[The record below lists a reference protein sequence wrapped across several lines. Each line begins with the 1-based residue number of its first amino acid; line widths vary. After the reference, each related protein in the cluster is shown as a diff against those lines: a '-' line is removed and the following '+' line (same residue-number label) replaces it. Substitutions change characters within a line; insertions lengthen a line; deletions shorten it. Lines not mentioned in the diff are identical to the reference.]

1 MPLKKTMTTKP
12 TCLIVDDEPDLSEF
26 IAMNLEKMGIKT
38 DCSETVADAKH
49 MLAHR
54 RYDFCLTDMRLPDGN
69 GLDLVKHIGFQHA
82 GLPIAII
89 TAFANSDN
97 AVAALKAGA
106 FDYLSKPI
114 ALPQLQALAKA
125 AIKFGQSHEQKNV
138 QVSLLGNSKRMNDIR
153 QQLEKISRNQ
163 SPLLITGEL
172 GTGKES
178 AARLIHQNS
187 SRHEHPF
194 IKVNCAALN
203 PESAEK
209 AFFGQAH
216 HSLNEPPKEK
226 EGFLKAAKAGT
237 LFLDNVE
244 KLPTRIQN
252 QLLDLIQ
259 ENSFNP
265 CLIGATHQDLSILM
279 EQGLFNKDFYYQLNV
294 MSLQMPALREIPE
307 DIPVIAQHLLRQI
320 AGTYGNE
327 NATLSECALSKLKTS
342 QFLGNVRELRNTL
355 ERAITLCEG
364 SVIRAEDLLVK
375 EKIALPD
382 QLKLDI
388 SKLPLPDYL
397 EKIEKQ
403 AILEALTKTRQNK
416 TAAAKLLGVS
426 FRTLRYRLSKL
437 GMSKENTS
445 PLSEE

>member
-1 MPLKKTMTTKP
+1 MITKP
-12 TCLIVDDEPDLSEF
+12 SCLIIDDEPDLSEF

-38 DCSETVADAKH
+38 DCTETVADAKH

-125 AIKFGQSHEQKNV
+125 AIKFGQSYEQKNT
-138 QVSLLGNSKRMNDIR
+138 QVSLLGNSKRMNEVR
-153 QQLEKISRNQ
+153 RQLEKISRNQ
-163 SPLLITGEL
+163 ASLLITGEL

-178 AARLIHQNS
+178 AARLIHLNS

-194 IKVNCAALN
+194 IKVNCATLHT
-203 PESAEK
+203 ESAEK

-216 HSLNEPPKEK
+216 PNEISKEK
-226 EGFLKAAKAGT
+226 EGFLQAAKAGT

-244 KLPTRIQN
+244 KLPNRLQH
-252 QLLDLIQ
+252 QLLDFMQ
-259 ENSFNP
+259 EEDFETHVIS
-265 CLIGATHQDLSILM
+265 ATHQDLNALM
-279 EQGLFNKDFYYQLNV
+279 AQGLFNKDFYYYLNV
-294 MSLQMPALREIPE
+294 MHLQMPALREIPE
-307 DIPVIAQHLLRQI
+307 DIALIAQHLLIQI
-320 AGTYGNE
+320 AGNYGNE
-327 NATLSECALSKLKTS
+327 NATLSECALAKLKTC

-355 ERAITLCEG
+355 ERAVTLCE
-364 SVIRAEDLLVK
+364 SHIIKAEDLLTK
-375 EKIALPD
+375 ETVALPD
-382 QLKLDI
+382 ELKLDI
-388 SKLPLPDYL
+388 TKLPLPDYL
-397 EKIEKQ
+397 EKVEKQ

-437 GMSKENTS
+437 GLSKENS
-445 PLSEE
+445 PNASEDELT

>member
-1 MPLKKTMTTKP
+1 MTTKP

-38 DCSETVADAKH
+38 DCTETVADAKH

-138 QVSLLGNSKRMNDIR
+138 QVSLLGNSKRMNDVR
-153 QQLEKISRNQ
+153 HQLEKISRNQ
-163 SPLLITGEL
+163 APLLITGEL

-178 AARLIHQNS
+178 AARLIHLNS
-187 SRHEHPF
+187 ARHEHPF
-194 IKVNCAALN
+194 IKVNCATLN
-203 PESAEK
+203 AETAEK
-209 AFFGQAH
+209 AFFGEAQLH
-216 HSLNEPPKEK
+216 QNEASKEK
-226 EGFLKAAKAGT
+226 EGFLQASKTGT

-244 KLPTRIQN
+244 RLPSRIQN
-252 QLLDLIQ
+252 QLLDLVSEESTDTHVI
-259 ENSFNP
+259 
-265 CLIGATHQDLSILM
+265 CATHQDLNALM
-279 EQGLFNKDFYYQLNV
+279 AQGLFNKDFYHHINV
-294 MSLQMPALREIPE
+294 MHLQMPALREIPE
-307 DIPVIAQHLLRQI
+307 DIAVIAQHLLRQV
-320 AGTYGNE
+320 AGSYGNE
-327 NATLSECALSKLKTS
+327 NATLSECALAKLKTC

-355 ERAITLCEG
+355 ERALTLCDG
-364 SVIRAEDLLVK
+364 VTIKADDLLIK
-375 EKIALPD
+375 EKVALPD
-382 QLKLDI
+382 ELKLDI
-388 SKLPLPDYL
+388 TKLPLPDYL

-437 GMSKENTS
+437 GLNKENT
-445 PLSEE
+445 PKLGEDELA